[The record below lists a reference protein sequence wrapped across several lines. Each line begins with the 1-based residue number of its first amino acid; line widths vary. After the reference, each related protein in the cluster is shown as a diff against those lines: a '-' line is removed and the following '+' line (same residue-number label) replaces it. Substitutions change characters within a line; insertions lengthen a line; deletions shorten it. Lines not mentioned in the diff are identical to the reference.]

1 MRRRVFVIGLVGV
14 WSQAQAVGSERLVVL
29 NQLLATVG
37 AAAQA
42 MSQLAKGL
50 KDWLTL
56 GQATYS
62 VFSAERER
70 SRLIAISKGMTALV
84 VSQNAGLIQTLD
96 HYLGAKAPTEND
108 WARVLTH
115 VESTLV
121 AVQVLLKDLQAENGA
136 VVLEPVFLTL
146 NQTLSSRTA
155 LLDAL
160 LDMPVPHDAQ
170 ERQVLHKVSR
180 AYKVLIANATQA
192 LNELNRY
199 VKSQP

>member
-1 MRRRVFVIGLVGV
+1 MRRRIFVMALAWV
-14 WSQAQAVGSERLVVL
+14 WPQVQAVGSERLVVL
-29 NQLLATVG
+29 NQLLATVS

-50 KDWLTL
+50 KDWLIL

-96 HYLGAKAPTEND
+96 QYLGAKAPTEND
-108 WARVLTH
+108 WARVLTQ
-115 VESTLV
+115 VEATLV
-121 AVQVLLKDLQAENGA
+121 AVQVLLKDLQAENGP
-136 VVLEPVFLTL
+136 VVFEPVFLTL

-155 LLDAL
+155 LLDTL
-160 LDMPVPHDAQ
+160 LDMPVPHDAP

-180 AYKVLIANATQA
+180 AYKVLIANARQA
-192 LNELNRY
+192 LYELNRY
-199 VKSQP
+199 VKSQS